1 MLRLL
6 VWVVVGAAVLLV
18 APSLIAPR
26 YRNIA
31 SDNAVRLVGIVII
44 LFALG
49 STSYVHVPDGH
60 LGQLFRVYGGGSL
73 PAGKI
78 IAVNGENGPQARI
91 FAPGFHFEPL
101 VNVLYEVSTERTEV
115 NVPDGKIAKLVAKDG
130 AALRPGEAF
139 ADPFPAQLGYAMLD
153 AETFLRNGGQR
164 GPQLTVL
171 PPGKYR
177 INHYLWDVELREAKE
192 IQAGFVGVVKSNV
205 WADIDLGT
213 LRAKKPA
220 ACESAQRPDQSA
232 NDVQRLAA
240 PLVPVGCAG
249 VWDKSLPPG
258 KYYFNPDAFLVT
270 DIDTRAQVWTYAGG
284 YKRASIAL
292 TVDSKGE
299 IQQTRTEQDVPE
311 SKENADRAIFV
322 KMEGWDIPL
331 ELRVIAQVSPDDAP
345 CVVAGVGTLRQVED
359 RVLTPSIRAITRDVA
374 GGTYEVTEP
383 KVDESGKP
391 LLDGEGKPI
400 IVRINRPT
408 KALDLINQRPLIEG
422 EIERRI
428 RPEAAKSC
436 VTIREVRL
444 GEPAIPPELLV
455 AVRREQLATQLA
467 KAFTQER
474 AAQEKRVDSEN
485 AKATADQQAVLVRA
499 VIGVQTSEKDARAL
513 KNQGEG
519 QRDQLKAVAEGQRAQ
534 TDVLGVDATV
544 RLRQYELLVDKI
556 FGFANAHPEVLTT
569 ALTNAQKFVPN
580 IQVGKEENGM
590 AGLLMALL
598 GQSLSQAPIG
608 PAPASQPAVTAPG
621 ATTSPQRSGG
631 PK

>member
-6 VWVVVGAAVLLV
+6 VWIMVGAAVFLV
-18 APSLIAPR
+18 APPLIPPH
-26 YRNIA
+26 YRNRA
-31 SDNAVRLVGIVII
+31 GDNAVRLVGIVII

-101 VNVLYEVSTERTEV
+101 VNVLYEVSTELTEV

-130 AALRPGEAF
+130 TALRPGEAF
-139 ADPFPAQLGYAMLD
+139 ADPFPAPLGYAMLD

-213 LRAKKPA
+213 LRAQKPA
-220 ACESAQRPDQSA
+220 ACDSAQRPDQSA
-232 NDVQRLAA
+232 TDVQRLAA

-299 IQQTRTEQDVPE
+299 IQQTRTEQDIPE

-374 GGTYEVTEP
+374 GGTFAVTEP

-391 LLDGEGKPI
+391 RLDGEGKPI

-455 AVRREQLATQLA
+455 AVRREQLATQLTT
-467 KAFTQER
+467 AFIQEK
-474 AAQEKRVDSEN
+474 AAQEKRIDSEK
-485 AKATADQQAVLVRA
+485 AKETANQQVTLVRA
-499 VIGVQTSEKDARAL
+499 VIGVQTSEKDALAL
-513 KNQGEG
+513 KNQGQGE
-519 QRDQLKAVAEGQRAQ
+519 RDKLALIAEGQKKQ
-534 TDVLGVDATV
+534 MDVLGVDSTV
-544 RLRQYELLVDKI
+544 RLRQFELMLGTLT
-556 FGFANAHPEVLTT
+556 GFFEKHPEVLTA

-580 IQVGKEENGM
+580 ISVGGTEGGM
-590 AGLLMALL
+590 SGLITAIL
-598 GQSLSQAPIG
+598 GQSLATAT
-608 PAPASQPAVTAPG
+608 APAHPTDQSDRTAAG
-621 ATTSPQRSGG
+621 QR
-631 PK
+631 

>member
-6 VWVVVGAAVLLV
+6 VWVVVGAVVLLV

-26 YRNIA
+26 YRTIV
-31 SDNAVRLVGIVII
+31 SDNAVRLVGLVII
-44 LFALG
+44 LFVLG
-49 STSYVHVPDGH
+49 STFYVHVPDGH

-101 VNVLYEVSTERTEV
+101 VNVLYEVSTEQTEV
-115 NVPDGKIAKLVAKDG
+115 NVPDGKIARLVAKDG

-139 ADPFPAQLGYAMLD
+139 ADPFPATLGYAMLD

-177 INHYLWDVELREAKE
+177 INHYLWDVELRDAKE

-213 LRAKKPA
+213 LRAKKPDT
-220 ACESAQRPDQSA
+220 CEVAMRA
-232 NDVQRLAA
+232 NKNASDVQQVAA

-270 DIDTRAQVWTYAGG
+270 DIDTRAQAWTYAGG
-284 YKRASIAL
+284 YKRASISL

-299 IQQTRTEQDVPE
+299 IQQVRTEQDVPE
-311 SKENADRAIFV
+311 SKENADRAIAV

-374 GGTYEVTEP
+374 GGTYAVTEP

-467 KAFTQER
+467 KAFIQEK
-474 AAQEKRVDSEN
+474 AAQEKRIDSEN
-485 AKATADQQAVLVRA
+485 AKETANQQVTLVKA
-499 VIGVQTSEKDARAL
+499 EIGVKASERNAL
-513 KNQGEG
+513 AAKNEGQGE
-519 QRDQLKAVAEGQRAQ
+519 RDKLALIAEGQKKQ
-534 TDVLGVDATV
+534 MDVLGVDSTV
-544 RLRQYELLVDKI
+544 RLRQFELMLGTLT
-556 FGFANAHPEVLTT
+556 GFFEKHPEVLTA

-580 IQVGKEENGM
+580 ISVGGTEGGM
-590 AGLLMALL
+590 SGLISAIL
-598 GQSLSQAPIG
+598 GQSLAT
-608 PAPASQPAVTAPG
+608 ATAPVHPTG
-621 ATTSPQRSGG
+621 QSDRTAAGQR
-631 PK
+631 